1 MSFLRRWRIWIPV
14 LTLVGIPVGFL
25 VDRAFGPKPNE
36 LVIQP
41 APAKQIPPLELPPR
55 QRSLAGR
62 VVDPSDAPL
71 ADALVWLRAGN
82 APHFAYTDEKGAF
95 RIDAIEE
102 PPWHATVLAQGFAP
116 MVRDLEESPEST
128 IFRMDAP
135 LGAAPSLPRIARAR
149 IAGEVKSRL
158 PSSLAGDEVVL
169 IPTADPETL
178 GAPVPRRA
186 SVGAD
191 GKFAFEDLILG
202 EYRIEVRPAWARG
215 GSWPDLLRALDAP
228 SGRAVDLAA
237 AGAPSSLA
245 LDLEVGDL
253 EGRLAGLEGEAIE
266 GGLVLASAAGDSSRV
281 WPPETSRADGTF
293 SVRGLPAGAYALSI
307 RAGAAIVQK
316 DVLVRAGEATA
327 VELEPLD
334 VRRSR

>member
-1 MSFLRRWRIWIPV
+1 VSLPRRWKVWIPI
-14 LTLVGIPVGFL
+14 LTLVGVPVGFL
-25 VDRAFGPKPNE
+25 VDQAFGSKPKE

-55 QRSLAGR
+55 PRSLAGV

-71 ADALVWLRAGN
+71 ADALVWLRAGD

-102 PPWHATVLAQGFAP
+102 PPWHATVVAEGFAP
-116 MVRDLEESPEST
+116 MVRDLSQSEET
-128 IFRMDAP
+128 ATFRMDAP
-135 LGAAPSLPRIARAR
+135 LGAAPTLPSIARAR
-149 IAGEVKSRL
+149 IAGEVRSRF
-158 PSSLAGDEVVL
+158 PASLAGDEVVL
-169 IPTADPETL
+169 LPTADPETL

-186 SVGAD
+186 PVGAD

-228 SGRAVDLAA
+228 KGRAVDLAA
-237 AGAPSSLA
+237 AGAPLA
-245 LDLEVGDL
+245 LDLEVGDV
-253 EGRLAGLEGEAIE
+253 EGRLAGLEGEPIE
-266 GGLVLASAAGDSSRV
+266 GGLILASQAADPDRV

-293 SVRGLPAGAYALSI
+293 AVRGLPPGAYALAI
-307 RAGAAIVQK
+307 RSGSAIVQRE
-316 DVLVRAGEATA
+316 VVVRAGEATT
-327 VELEPLD
+327 VDLEALD